1 MKLDDETIAALV
13 EHVEKNGYD
22 TAKIIKRT
30 IEAERF
36 RCLQI
41 ATLPNMAVK
50 DIVRAIKSGNWIT
63 PGNE

>member
-1 MKLDDETIAALV
+1 MNPSDETIAVLA
-13 EHVEKNGYD
+13 EHVEKKGYD

-30 IEAERF
+30 IQAERV

-50 DIVRAIKSGNWIT
+50 DIVRAIKSGEWIKT
-63 PGNE
+63 DNG